1 MVYRFGLILLKT
13 SCRGIQWMSCFKMFA
28 TDMVSLCYR
37 HCFQSSLPF
46 EPHILQGVEKCQDM
60 TGSWTDLIAV
70 KHKVEL
76 RFLQC
81 QASQCDVKLSAR
93 TPGPLCRSGASRSDV
108 SLLTVSLQILFSL
121 HGSVLSNNFVANA
134 FSVPGD
140 PFFSLAASHQGISS
154 LLLNLLC
161 LGKLLGLRLTE
172 TGGRSSLQGGDALP
186 EKWEAQVSVEIF
198 VLKSPFFGTINKTS
212 RHQYV
217 NIPFTVLS
225 WSLATWLDRLP
236 HVKTAFHG
244 WNMLIRCFRLSSV

>member
-1 MVYRFGLILLKT
+1 M
-13 SCRGIQWMSCFKMFA
+13 MFA
-28 TDMVSLCYR
+28 TDTVSLCYR

-134 FSVPGD
+134 FSVPWD
-140 PFFSLAASHQGISS
+140 PFFPWHVSLSSAPNQPKLQGISS
-154 LLLNLLC
+154 PAD
-161 LGKLLGLRLTE
+161 GLWAV
-172 TGGRSSLQGGDALP
+172 GSGNCCSSLQGGDALP
-186 EKWEAQVSVEIF
+186 ENWETQVSVEIC
-198 VLKSPFFGTINKTS
+198 VLKSQFF
-212 RHQYV
+212 
-217 NIPFTVLS
+217 
-225 WSLATWLDRLP
+225 WD
-236 HVKTAFHG
+236 
-244 WNMLIRCFRLSSV
+244 